1 MVRFVLEGNTG
12 TREHTYET
20 LVLSTRD
27 RGSFASS
34 DYQMRTKTDPLR
46 VDSVEGAPSLPTAA
60 DGSETGGAVG
70 ERLQQL

>member
-1 MVRFVLEGNTG
+1 M
-12 TREHTYET
+12 
-20 LVLSTRD
+20 LSTRD

-60 DGSETGGAVG
+60 DGSEPGGAVG